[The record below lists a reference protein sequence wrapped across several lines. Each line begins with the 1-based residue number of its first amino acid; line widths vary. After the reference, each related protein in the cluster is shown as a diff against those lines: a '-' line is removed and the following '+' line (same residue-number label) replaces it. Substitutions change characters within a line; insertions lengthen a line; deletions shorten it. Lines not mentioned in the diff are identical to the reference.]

1 MIKRI
6 SSTAPILA
14 LVRKDFKI
22 IRRYLW
28 IAIPVFLSYGAM
40 FVVTTRSYLLACG
53 IFSAAAAISPMWI
66 ETVMKSDLL
75 VCSLPVS
82 RTQIVAGRYVSCLVF
97 ILVGAAGTLL
107 YGLLLDRLF
116 DQASFGANA
125 DLPAFISRI
134 GMAFVGLSLFLPFFF
149 RLGLGK
155 GIVAFALGVASIVC
169 AGIVT
174 SVVIHLARAGVFR
187 SYTPARL
194 IGFLLRISQAT
205 RSGGGLIA
213 AIVIGAGV
221 CGASFAVSNRLY
233 ARRDF

>member
-6 SSTAPILA
+6 SSMALILA

-40 FVVTTRSYLLACG
+40 FVVTTRSFLLACG

-75 VCSLPVS
+75 LCSLPVS
-82 RTQIVAGRYVSCLVF
+82 RTQIVVGRYVSCLVF

-125 DLPAFISRI
+125 HLPAFISLI
-134 GMAFVGLSLFLPFFF
+134 GVTFVGLSLFLPFFF

-155 GIVAFALGVASIVC
+155 GIVAFALGVVSIVC

-174 SVVIHLARAGVFR
+174 SVVIHLTETGVFR

-194 IGFLLRISQAT
+194 IEFLLRVAGTMGT
-205 RSGGGLIA
+205 RGGLIA
-213 AIVIGAGV
+213 AIVVSVGV
-221 CGASFAVSNRLY
+221 CVASFAISNRLY